1 MSNLLYKNLNYE
13 ASLRISSA
21 VWINVISSISIY
33 IIGIYLGAGVI
44 KIDWVRPVF
53 SALTIST
60 GMSALSLRKVTRMND
75 ILHESDRDIL
85 IQKHQD
91 SLYTYQPGQS
101 NTNLLPQKDSEEI
114 YYQGW

>member
-75 ILHESDRDIL
+75 ILHENDRDIL

-91 SLYTYQPGQS
+91 SLYTYHPSQS

>member
-91 SLYTYQPGQS
+91 SLYTYQPAQS